1 MQWDL
6 GAELPRD
13 CPWCNK
19 TIKEKEEK
27 TREHFPEESKTNYH
41 SWLKKGT

>member
-13 CPWCNK
+13 CPYCHK
-19 TIKEKEEK
+19 TIKEKEEI
-27 TREHFPEESKTNYH
+27 TREHFHRDSKPQYH
-41 SWLKKGT
+41 DHLEKGA